1 MMKFRKMM
9 FAGLALSML
18 SACNQD
24 DLSGNDVN
32 GAGKGDAYMSL
43 SIAMPSASGSSRA
56 ISVPG
61 GDNGTDA
68 GDVVEQQVS
77 DLVIY
82 VWSKD
87 GKLTA
92 AETFTGNQLRPTTP
106 SPAPHPGDKSTVYT
120 TPAFK
125 VASGESK
132 VVAIVNGNT
141 EINGQVLFNK
151 ETMGNIGNTES
162 TYKKLRE
169 VKDFGDI
176 AKDCVAKISAEN
188 KFLMTNAFNIRNL
201 ANDGSPLTTVDQSAG
216 ETNDYNFNLDGTVGV
231 NIIGTKQ
238 NPTTVIIP
246 VERVVAKLEEI
257 TADYDKSIVKIAA
270 DGKTTEETGD
280 RVKFTHVALINGN
293 KSFYPI
299 KQVRANNDNDY
310 IVDTNF
316 TGNTKENASTNFYS
330 NHFLDNGNLNNEI
343 KDIDWKVLG
352 TDADHFYTLE
362 NTMIKDEQ
370 MNAFTTGLYYKA
382 EYRLKKHIN
391 DQTASDVYRYQ
402 GGLYDW
408 VDVQKVKGF
417 PSDKINEKSTIDECA
432 KYGIT
437 KYVGGICYYPYWIRH
452 INNNKPEVM
461 GDMEFGVVRNNW
473 YKMELGKVTGIGS
486 NTPVDPDPNNPDETA
501 ETQLQV
507 VVKVLPWTVR
517 NNTVDF

>member
-1 MMKFRKMM
+1 MKFRRMM

-56 ISVPG
+56 INVPG
-61 GDNGTDA
+61 TDVDGNYKPGTD
-68 GDVVEQQVS
+68 GEQKVNN
-77 DLVIY
+77 LVIY

-92 AETFTGNQLRPTTP
+92 AETFTGEQLRPTSP
-106 SPAPHPGDKSTVYT
+106 SPAPHSGDKSTVYT

-141 EINGQVLFNK
+141 TINGEILFDK
-151 ETMGNIGNTES
+151 TTMGTVEDQTPLQDKFWRAAIELGKGDVSAKNEVDLLSKEGN
-162 TYKKLRE
+162 
-169 VKDFGDI
+169 
-176 AKDCVAKISAEN
+176 
-188 KFLMTNAFNIRNL
+188 FLMTNAFNIRNIG
-201 ANDGSPLTTVDQSAG
+201 ADGSDLSQVDKADA
-216 ETNDYNFNLDGTVGV
+216 NDYNFNLDGTVGV

-246 VERVVAKLEEI
+246 VERVVAKLDEVSTELNKTVI
-257 TADYDKSIVKIAA
+257 GTSDKV
-270 DGKTTEETGD
+270 T
-280 RVKFTHVALINGN
+280 FTHVALINGN
-293 KSFYPI
+293 KSFFPI
-299 KQVRANNDNDY
+299 KQVRANGINDY
-310 IVDTNF
+310 IVDNNF
-316 TGNTKENASTNFYS
+316 ADNETGNVEDKFYDTKF
-330 NHFLDNGNLNNEI
+330 FDNTQPNKEVAN
-343 KDIDWKVLG
+343 IDWRVLG
-352 TDADHFYTLE
+352 SGQEKGKEDLFYTLE
-362 NTMIKDEQ
+362 NTMINSQ
-370 MNAFTTGLYYKA
+370 QNNAYTTGLYYKA
-382 EYRLKKHIN
+382 EYRLEKHKD
-391 DQTASDVYRYQ
+391 DQEASDVYRYQ

-408 VDVQKVKGF
+408 TDLQNVPGF
-417 PSDKINEKSTIDECA
+417 PSDKINENSTIDECA

-437 KYVGGICYYPYWIRH
+437 KYVNGICYYPYWIRH
-452 INNNKPEVM
+452 IPSDNEL
-461 GDMEFGVVRNNW
+461 DAMEFGVVRNNW
-473 YKMELGKVTGIGS
+473 YQMTLGNVSGIGT
-486 NTPVDPDPNNPDETA
+486 NKPVDPDPNNPDETA